1 MLCSHCQTPLQ
12 EGAKFCHKCGQTTQP
27 TSHAQ
32 EQSVAPSAA
41 HPPTGVP
48 VATALPSICPK
59 CQQQPKPGLKFCNHC
74 GWSLSTPV
82 PEVRRKKRRRKSSSR
97 SEGQSKAGR
106 LAVAVAV
113 ALLLVCG
120 GAYFAFSGKNK
131 SALASSSG
139 PLTTEQALATE
150 VYLDGKPPEPTPPP
164 APKILI
170 PAPPQPAAAP
180 PVPRWDP
187 SEVVLEPEE
196 VQTPAVEPHAVETK
210 PKPKFRPKPPPA
222 PAPPEPMAVPEP
234 VVPTPLP
241 APEIHVRPCSEAVL
255 LMRPVCLVEGAQTFW
270 KCTPDGK
277 RWDNQIPGCRRSDEH

>member
-27 TSHAQ
+27 TSHSQ
-32 EQSVAPSAA
+32 EQSVAPPSA
-41 HPPTGVP
+41 HGPTGAS
-48 VATALPSICPK
+48 VAAATPSTCPK

-74 GWSLSTPV
+74 GWLLSTPV
-82 PEVRRKKRRRKSSSR
+82 PETRRKKRRRKSSSR

-106 LAVAVAV
+106 IAVAVAV

-120 GAYFAFSGKNK
+120 GVYFAFSGKNK

-187 SEVVLEPEE
+187 TEVVLEPDDPPSTQE
-196 VQTPAVEPHAVETK
+196 QRTIDTKPKSK
-210 PKPKFRPKPPPA
+210 PKPKPQPAEVPPA
-222 PAPPEPMAVPEP
+222 PVAVPESP
-234 VVPTPLP
+234 APVPTPVAEVRL
-241 APEIHVRPCSEAVL
+241 RPCSDAGL
-255 LMRPVCLVEGAQTFW
+255 LMRPVCLVEGPQTFW

-277 RWDNQIPGCRRSDEH
+277 HWNNQIPGCRRSDEP